1 MEDAVSRVIRAIFEN
16 GVLRPL
22 EPLDLPDRSEV
33 ELAIQAP
40 DHWAKE
46 FRGLLDRVHAKTRQF
61 SGEEIEAD
69 ITAASREPRS
79 AEECPPA

>member
-1 MEDAVSRVIRAIFEN
+1 MSRVIRAVFEN

-40 DHWAKE
+40 NHWAKE
-46 FRGLLDRVHAKTRQF
+46 FRELLARIHAKTGRF

-69 ITAASREPRS
+69 ITAASRES
-79 AEECPPA
+79 QGG

>member
-1 MEDAVSRVIRAIFEN
+1 MTWVISAIFEN

-46 FRGLLDRVHAKTRQF
+46 FREFLARIHAKTRRF
-61 SGEEIEAD
+61 SNDEIEAD
-69 ITAASREPRS
+69 ITAASRESRR
-79 AEECPPA
+79 

>member
-1 MEDAVSRVIRAIFEN
+1 MTRVVKAIYEG

-40 DHWAKE
+40 DQWAKE
-46 FRGLLDRVHAKTRQF
+46 FRELLARIHAKTRQF
-61 SGEEIEAD
+61 ASEEIETD
-69 ITAASREPRS
+69 ITAAGRNSQREDKCS
-79 AEECPPA
+79 PP